1 VVVVCPYRYAYAQK
15 EELKQ
20 QCEEMLQLGY
30 RALNKRTVKDKFPI
44 PMVEELLDQLHGASF
59 TKLDLGSGYHQ
70 VRMHL
75 ADIEKTT
82 FHTHQGL
89 FEFLVMSFGLT
100 NAPAMFQAL
109 MNEVL

>member
-1 VVVVCPYRYAYAQK
+1 
-15 EELKQ
+15 L
-20 QCEEMLQLGY
+20 
-30 RALNKRTVKDKFPI
+30 ALLRRLPGFEQADGQRQVSHPH
-44 PMVEELLDQLHGASF
+44 VEELLDQLHGASF

-89 FEFLVMSFGLT
+89 LEFLVMSFGLT